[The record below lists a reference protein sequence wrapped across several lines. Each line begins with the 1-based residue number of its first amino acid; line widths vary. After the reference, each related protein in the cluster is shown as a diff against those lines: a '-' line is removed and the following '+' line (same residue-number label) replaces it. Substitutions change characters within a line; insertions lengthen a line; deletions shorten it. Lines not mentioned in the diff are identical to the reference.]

1 MRRACAVI
9 VLMLGGCFS
18 TDPGNRRF
26 PCDESHGCPP
36 GQSCQS
42 KVCQEDGTAPLDAGM
57 DLATSFDMTTPRCTG
72 GGGYPIGTKGVWAC
86 LGTFSPAKP
95 ASSLCMNGKLCT
107 DITGLVTKQE
117 CDSAP
122 NGLVGVLGQGP
133 SSVDAK
139 CATTGP
145 VSMLIGCGIR
155 SGPLRSEPAIVPCR
169 GHTQCHLCSPSGIVC
184 NMTAFQ
190 VDAQTN
196 TDANTGV
203 LCCP

>member
-9 VLMLGGCFS
+9 VLLLGGCFS
-18 TDPGNRRF
+18 TDPGNRQF

-36 GQSCQS
+36 GQSCQN

-57 DLATSFDMTTPRCTG
+57 DLAASLDMTVVRCAG
-72 GGGYPIGTKGVWAC
+72 NGYPIGTKGVWAC

-95 ASSLCMNGKLCT
+95 ASSLCTNGKLCT

-122 NGLVGVLGQGP
+122 NGLLGVAGHGSGSLDARCAPASGVL
-133 SSVDAK
+133 
-139 CATTGP
+139 
-145 VSMLIGCGIR
+145 MWFGCGVR
-155 SGPLRSEPAIVPCR
+155 PSPLRSEPAPNPCR
-169 GHTQCHLCSPSGIVC
+169 GHTQVHFCSISGIVC
-184 NMTAFQ
+184 NMSDLRL
-190 VDAQTN
+190 DAQTN
-196 TDANTGV
+196 ADANPGV